1 LYNET
6 MIDIEMVTDKGPVN
20 IIKPM
25 EGDILKDRSVEV
37 LWTVDGEFTV
47 MNQVLIV
54 DGEEVE
60 IGKDERSVQLNF
72 GDGYHDI
79 QLRCTDNF
87 GMKRSPGVG
96 FLVDGEDPDI
106 EIISPIQDIIY
117 SNKNV
122 KLKWNAND
130 ENGLRFSGFRLDTTE
145 WMEMTEEGPY
155 SMEYVLTHGNYTF
168 EVRAVDI
175 AGRETLR
182 TVDFSIG
189 PETSLRITSPESGT
203 VTVHSMVEVE
213 WELLSDFD
221 PVSYE
226 IVNRDLEYVQH
237 FSNMTSIEVPLKEN
251 SLNRI
256 GIKAFDVSMNQVSDE
271 CDIIRDNIDPVI
283 SILNKTEFRNST
295 TREIEWK
302 ANDEYGISGFTI
314 RWDNGDWVETSS
326 SNHII
331 DEMED
336 GIHTLEVKC
345 FDNAGNSNDDVYT
358 FELDTTPPVVKL
370 SPVNGNNIAHDP
382 VIKLNWIIHDN
393 IEQGPSILKIGS
405 RDYSF
410 EKGIDTWSGVI
421 DDGLHRIVLVSF
433 DEAGNSAVDS
443 LVLLV
448 DTMDPRIEMDSY
460 PPDLTNIRTLG
471 VNFHVE
477 ENVGL
482 GSVQLIHGEN
492 ILFSD
497 DDAEDHTVLLELNEG
512 VNNIILKAVDMSGRS
527 DMVEFEIVLDSTPPI
542 LEGFDH
548 SYLEEELVLYFTIYD
563 PNSGMKEMNLSVNGM
578 DIPLSMDENK
588 KAIGKMDPGTI
599 EVLFLL
605 IDNAGNEIRI
615 NETIILNEIEED
627 KGEEN
632 GSFWW
637 IILVFSILVLIAV
650 MIGVLAKRRGNETE
664 TLDGSNGSRDREL
677 RSAPLVNKLKEGRE
691 KRMLP
696 PLRGQDRRRSQTTG
710 EENKGSKDV
719 RDP

>member
-1 LYNET
+1 
-6 MIDIEMVTDKGPVN
+6 
-20 IIKPM
+20 
-25 EGDILKDRSVEV
+25 
-37 LWTVDGEFTV
+37 
-47 MNQVLIV
+47 
-54 DGEEVE
+54 
-60 IGKDERSVQLNF
+60 
-72 GDGYHDI
+72 
-79 QLRCTDNF
+79 
-87 GMKRSPGVG
+87 
-96 FLVDGEDPDI
+96 
-106 EIISPIQDIIY
+106 
-117 SNKNV
+117 
-122 KLKWNAND
+122 
-130 ENGLRFSGFRLDTTE
+130 
-145 WMEMTEEGPY
+145 
-155 SMEYVLTHGNYTF
+155 
-168 EVRAVDI
+168 
-175 AGRETLR
+175 
-182 TVDFSIG
+182 
-189 PETSLRITSPESGT
+189 
-203 VTVHSMVEVE
+203 
-213 WELLSDFD
+213 
-221 PVSYE
+221 
-226 IVNRDLEYVQH
+226 
-237 FSNMTSIEVPLKEN
+237 
-251 SLNRI
+251 
-256 GIKAFDVSMNQVSDE
+256 
-271 CDIIRDNIDPVI
+271 
-283 SILNKTEFRNST
+283 
-295 TREIEWK
+295 
-302 ANDEYGISGFTI
+302 
-314 RWDNGDWVETSS
+314 
-326 SNHII
+326 
-331 DEMED
+331 
-336 GIHTLEVKC
+336 
-345 FDNAGNSNDDVYT
+345 
-358 FELDTTPPVVKL
+358 
-370 SPVNGNNIAHDP
+370 
-382 VIKLNWIIHDN
+382 
-393 IEQGPSILKIGS
+393 
-405 RDYSF
+405 
-410 EKGIDTWSGVI
+410 
-421 DDGLHRIVLVSF
+421 
-433 DEAGNSAVDS
+433 VDS